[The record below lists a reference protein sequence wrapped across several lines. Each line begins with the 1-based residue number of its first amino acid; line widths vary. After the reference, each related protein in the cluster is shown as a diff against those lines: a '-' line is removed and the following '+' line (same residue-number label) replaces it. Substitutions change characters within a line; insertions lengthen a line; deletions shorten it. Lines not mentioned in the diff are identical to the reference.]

1 MGLSN
6 PILLLTRRIS
16 IIVLISLYFFST
28 SFIRSIGSS
37 LVFDRKRE
45 DRITI
50 RKYVKRKILRRDHSR
65 FNFSPQTNICRL
77 WIWMNFQ
84 RVLDEIGN
92 VRGQGRRARREYKRR
107 EKGTCAC
114 YLLSYV
120 CVFSAGL
127 FCTVIKAAGMV
138 LFVFFKPRRREK
150 GNRTDHFNPR
160 CFTPFTWVHKPLG
173 MFAASLKGSCSLI
186 LNVIL
191 KVTCCVD
198 YRELP
203 RLIDNW

>member
-28 SFIRSIGSS
+28 SFIRSIGFS

-160 CFTPFTWVHKPLG
+160 CFTPFASTVSLFTRVLAPVFLSGSLLYIVITIFILPLL
-173 MFAASLKGSCSLI
+173 SLLSIPPIGI
-186 LNVIL
+186 H
-191 KVTCCVD
+191 
-198 YRELP
+198 
-203 RLIDNW
+203 